1 MILVDTNV
9 WSELIKAVP
18 DPKVRAWE
26 AQNAEQLWLAATVV
40 GEFLSGVALM
50 PEGKR
55 KASLSVTYEQ
65 ILEVHYD
72 RLAEFDL
79 SAARHYADIIV
90 FLEKAGRNPKTAD
103 AQIAATAL
111 ANGMMLATRNVK
123 DFEGLGI
130 ELINPWDA

>member
-1 MILVDTNV
+1 
-9 WSELIKAVP
+9 
-18 DPKVRAWE
+18 
-26 AQNAEQLWLAATVV
+26 
-40 GEFLSGVALM
+40 M

-55 KASLSVTYEQ
+55 KAALLETYEQ
-65 ILEVHYD
+65 ILEVHHD

-79 SAARHYADIIV
+79 QAARHYANVIA

-111 ANGMMLATRNVK
+111 SNDMMLATRNLK

-130 ELINPWDA
+130 GLINPWDA

>member
-9 WSELIKAVP
+9 WSELVKADP
-18 DPKVRAWE
+18 DPRVRAWE
-26 AQNAEQLWLAATVV
+26 TENADQLWLAATVV

-55 KASLSVTYEQ
+55 KDALLAIYEQ

-72 RLAEFDL
+72 RFVEFDL
-79 SAARHYADIIV
+79 DAARHYADMV
-90 FLEKAGRNPKTAD
+90 AFLEKSGRNPKTAD
-103 AQIAATAL
+103 AQIAATARSL
-111 ANGMMLATRNVK
+111 GMIVATRNVK

-130 ELINPWDA
+130 ELINPWDS

>member
-9 WSELIKAVP
+9 WSELVKAAP
-18 DPKVRAWE
+18 EPKVRAWE
-26 AQNAEQLWLAATVV
+26 MQNAEQLWLAATVI
-40 GEFLSGVALM
+40 GELLSGVALM
-50 PEGKR
+50 SEGKR
-55 KASLSVTYEQ
+55 KTSLTATYEQ

-79 SAARHYADIIV
+79 SAARHYADVIAL
-90 FLEKAGRNPKTAD
+90 LEQAGRNPKTAD

-130 ELINPWDA
+130 ELINPWDG

>member
-9 WSELIKAVP
+9 WSELVKAVP
-18 DPKVRAWE
+18 DPNVRAWE
-26 AQNAEQLWLAATVV
+26 TQNADQLWLATTVV
-40 GEFLSGVALM
+40 GEFLSGIALM

-55 KASLSVTYEQ
+55 KAALLETYEQ
-65 ILEVHYD
+65 ILEVHHD

-79 SAARHYADIIV
+79 QAARHYANVIA

-111 ANGMMLATRNVK
+111 SNDMMLATRNLK

-130 ELINPWDA
+130 GLINPWDA